1 MSRSV
6 EQYRNLLYSL
16 LPPGD
21 IWKRDTL
28 KIIAK
33 ILLGLASEFNRLDV
47 RVDDLLTERDS
58 RYVDE
63 LLTEFEA
70 EYGIPEE
77 GLDLESTTE
86 RRRNVVRE
94 KVIAIGD
101 QDPDYFEALATALG
115 YTIDI
120 EQFQPAWADIAVV
133 GDGCGDQDI
142 IL

>member
-1 MSRSV
+1 
-6 EQYRNLLYSL
+6 LLYSL

-33 ILLGLASEFNRLDV
+33 LLLGLAYEFNRLDV

-77 GLDLESTTE
+77 GLDLEPTIE
-86 RRRNVVRE
+86 RRRNVIHA
-94 KVIAIGD
+94 KVIAIGSD
-101 QDPDYFEALATALG
+101 CNRIGIHYRNRNFSAGMGGCCSYRGWMRRSICT
-115 YTIDI
+115 
-120 EQFQPAWADIAVV
+120 FQVDSL
-133 GDGCGDQDI
+133 D
-142 IL
+142 